1 MTGTRQEPVIGQFDP
16 RLETSASQA
25 SLLASSAPL
34 IRPLSETLSPGLNPG
49 EPFQQPLTRS
59 REAGTWSSGARES
72 NHSTPRRRTIYRAKS
87 RRGGRDL
94 PGEDSR
100 NRWLVSYADF
110 VTLLLGLF
118 VVMYAISSVN
128 EEKYQKLSKTFAGI
142 FENSPLTMDP
152 LQVGEPIASV
162 TSEVV
167 DAATDALFD
176 HSPGDH
182 SPGDNSPRD
191 KKADARSSALL
202 TSRDH
207 VTSALGG
214 ITRNQG
220 LNIASNERWLE
231 ISLDA
236 EISFEPASARLKP
249 AAVSYLRDIVDWLST
264 FENPITI
271 EGFTDNVPVSGSKF
285 ASNWQLSSARAS
297 AVAEY
302 LTQAGIDGSRISAV
316 GYGENHPLAT
326 NASPQGR
333 AKNRRVVIVVAH
345 DGKLPRNL
353 NSAPETSAFAV
364 VRYVDDEVS
373 DVPQRRTAQGGLL
386 FSNE

>member
-1 MTGTRQEPVIGQFDP
+1 MTNARQEPVIGQADP
-16 RLETSASQA
+16 RLQTRESDELLQA
-25 SLLASSAPL
+25 SSVLFD
-34 IRPLSETLSPGLNPG
+34 RPFDQTLSPGLTHADD
-49 EPFQQPLTRS
+49 FQLPSTRS
-59 REAGTWSSGARES
+59 SEGANRTVESLES
-72 NHSTPRRRTIYRAKS
+72 NHSTPRSRTTSREKS
-87 RRGGRDL
+87 RRGGRG
-94 PGEDSR
+94 PSGEDSR

-118 VVMYAISSVN
+118 VVMYAISSIN

-142 FENSPLTMDP
+142 FENSSLTMDP
-152 LQVGEPIASV
+152 LQFGEPVATV

-167 DAATDALFD
+167 DTATDT
-176 HSPGDH
+176 
-182 SPGDNSPRD
+182 PRD
-191 KKADARSSALL
+191 QPAQARNSAML
-202 TSRDH
+202 TSHEH

-214 ITRNQG
+214 ISRNKG

-236 EISFEPASARLKP
+236 EISFAPDSAQLKP
-249 AAVSYLRDIVDWLST
+249 AAVAYLRDIVDWLST
-264 FENPITI
+264 FENPVTI
-271 EGFTDNVPVSGSKF
+271 EGFTDNVPVNGGRF

-297 AVAEY
+297 AVAEI
-302 LTQAGIDGSRISAV
+302 LTQDGIDAERISAV

-326 NASPQGR
+326 NASPEGR

-353 NSAPETSAFAV
+353 NATPESSAFAV
-364 VRYVDDEVS
+364 VRHGDDDVS

-386 FSNE
+386 FSND

>member
-1 MTGTRQEPVIGQFDP
+1 M
-16 RLETSASQA
+16 
-25 SLLASSAPL
+25 
-34 IRPLSETLSPGLNPG
+34 
-49 EPFQQPLTRS
+49 
-59 REAGTWSSGARES
+59 
-72 NHSTPRRRTIYRAKS
+72 STRRRTIDRAKS

-94 PGEDSR
+94 PGEDYR

-128 EEKYQKLSKTFAGI
+128 EEKYQKLTKTFAGI
-142 FENSPLTMDP
+142 FESSSSTMDP
-152 LQVGEPIASV
+152 LQVFEPITSV

-167 DAATDALFD
+167 DAATDAPRD
-176 HSPGDH
+176 HSPRDH
-182 SPGDNSPRD
+182 APRD
-191 KKADARSSALL
+191 KEADARSSAML

-207 VTSALGG
+207 VASALGG
-214 ITRNQG
+214 ITTNQG
-220 LNIASNERWLE
+220 LHIASNERWLE

-236 EISFEPASARLKP
+236 EIAFESDSARLKP
-249 AAVSYLRDIVDWLST
+249 AAVSYLQDIVDWLST

-271 EGFTDNVPVSGSKF
+271 EGFTDNVPVSGGRYT
-285 ASNWQLSSARAS
+285 SNWQLSSARAS

-302 LTQAGIDGSRISAV
+302 LTQTGIEGSRISAV
-316 GYGENHPLAT
+316 GYGENHPLVT
-326 NASPQGR
+326 NASPEGR

-353 NSAPETSAFAV
+353 NSAPETSARAV
-364 VRYVDDEVS
+364 VRYADDKVS
-373 DVPQRRTAQGGLL
+373 DVPQRRNAQGGLV